1 MKKTLIAGLAIMALA
16 IWSAAALQA
25 QDGAATYKSKCLM
38 CHGADGAGKTPMG
51 EKQGAKDLKS
61 DVVQKQTDAL
71 LTQSIAKGKN
81 KMPPY
86 AEKLKPEEI
95 KQLVAFIRAL
105 KK

>member
-1 MKKTLIAGLAIMALA
+1 MKKIVIAGFAILTLA
-16 IWSAAALQA
+16 IWVAAAPQG
-25 QDGAATYKSKCLM
+25 DGAAIFKSRCAM

-61 DVVQKQTDAL
+61 DVVQKQTDAQI
-71 LTQSIAKGKN
+71 TESIDKGKG
-81 KMPPY
+81 KMPGY

-95 KQLVAFIRAL
+95 KQLVAHIRSL